1 MKKLALLAALA
12 LVPLAVPA
20 HAQFGAK
27 LGMLSCTVNGGTG
40 FIIGSS
46 KDMQCTFTPAF
57 GSRTQEIY
65 SGRIN
70 KYGVDIGTT
79 TGGALEWLVLAP
91 SRDVYDPGGLAGN
104 YVGATAEATIAVG
117 LGANVLVGGSARSIA
132 LQPLSVTNQTGL
144 NAALAIGALQ
154 LTAPLK

>member
-1 MKKLALLAALA
+1 MKKLIIAALA
-12 LVPLAVPA
+12 LLPISAPA
-20 HAQFGAK
+20 YAQFGAK
-27 LGMLSCTVNGGTG
+27 LGMLSCTVSGGTG
-40 FIIGSS
+40 FVIGSS

-57 GSRTQEIY
+57 GNRTQEIY

-79 TGGALEWLVLAP
+79 TGGALEWLVFAP
-91 SRDVYDPGGLAGN
+91 SRDVYDTGALAGN
-104 YVGATAEATIAVG
+104 YLGASAEATVAVG
-117 LGANVLVGGSARSIA
+117 LGANVLVGGSQRSIA
-132 LQPLSVTNQTGL
+132 LQPVSLTTQTGL

>member
-1 MKKLALLAALA
+1 MKKLLIAALA
-12 LVPLAVPA
+12 ILPISAPA
-20 HAQFGAK
+20 YAQFGAK

-40 FIIGSS
+40 FVIGSS
-46 KDMQCTFTPAF
+46 KDMQCTFTPTF
-57 GSRTQEIY
+57 GNKAQEIY

-79 TGGALEWLVLAP
+79 TGGALEWLVFAP
-91 SRDVYDPGGLAGN
+91 SRDVYDTGALAGN
-104 YVGATAEATIAVG
+104 YLGATAEATVAVG
-117 LGANVLVGGSARSIA
+117 LGANVLVGGSERSIA
-132 LQPLSVTNQTGL
+132 LQPVSLTTQTGL